1 MKEIPDYPIV
11 HANVDI
17 APQHDKVSPEA
28 ISSFRAAQ
36 TTSEDAYFVSF
47 HESLRRGRGV
57 GTTNES
63 SSWHRFPISLPH
75 PVRLEQSK
83 VSQWSFEIVKHA
95 LKEAMFLFRNNR

>member
-1 MKEIPDYPIV
+1 
-11 HANVDI
+11 
-17 APQHDKVSPEA
+17 VSPEA

-36 TTSEDAYFVSF
+36 ATPEDAYFISF
-47 HESLRRGRGV
+47 HESPRRGRGV

-63 SSWHRFPISLPH
+63 RFPISLPH